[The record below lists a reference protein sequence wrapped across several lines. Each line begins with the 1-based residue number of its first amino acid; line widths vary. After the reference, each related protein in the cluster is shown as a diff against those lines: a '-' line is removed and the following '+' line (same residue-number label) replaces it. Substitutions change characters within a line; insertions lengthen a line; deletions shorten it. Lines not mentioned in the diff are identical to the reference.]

1 VGPRIISIRPN
12 HARLDFTTNERQL
25 LSFLRIKLLLSLR
38 FFLVLLILIPLY
50 FAMNDCFYQKSYA
63 HDFLVNNDIT
73 IVTLI
78 EQIKAETELINTNFL
93 SDDNISAQIHARH
106 AAELLNQL
114 EDNMTEASEQPSSDI
129 VRIYENEKTNSTSL
143 ALVTANIVDEV
154 LREYGRAFDIG
165 YDLTNMSNME
175 AMRMPNMD
183 GGGGGPSFFSSIN
196 MTTLQTG
203 TGSNT
208 SEGHSN
214 MSTPTMAENNMEL
227 VKIQDYETSQVL
239 ADAVNELFEEDLR
252 SQSSVNETDN
262 IEKLDR
268 NLKQLEQAIVNK
280 ASPEA
285 MMEIVHVQIHPILQ
299 QVYNLEL
306 SGNVVPEDSD

>member
-1 VGPRIISIRPN
+1 VGSGIISIRPN

-25 LSFLRIKLLLSLR
+25 LSFLRIELLLSLR

-50 FAMNDCFYQKSYA
+50 FAMNDCYQKSYA

-93 SDDNISAQIHARH
+93 SDDNVSAQIHARD

-114 EDNMTEASEQPSSDI
+114 EDNMTEASEQPSLDI
-129 VRIYENEKTNSTSL
+129 ARIYENEKTNSTSL

-165 YDLTNMSNME
+165 YDLTNMSNMGT
-175 AMRMPNMD
+175 MRMPNMD
-183 GGGGGPSFFSSIN
+183 GGGGGPSFFSSMN
-196 MTTLQTG
+196 MTTLQTS
-203 TGSNT
+203 TGGNT

-214 MSTPTMAENNMEL
+214 MSTPTMTENNMEL
-227 VKIQDYETSQVL
+227 VSIQDYETSQVL

-252 SQSSVNETDN
+252 SQSSVNETAN
-262 IEKLDR
+262 IEKLER

-285 MMEIVHVQIHPILQ
+285 MMEIVHVQIHPTLQ